1 MKNEKKSKINTKQK
15 ILEASIDLFSQK
27 GYDAVSIREI
37 AREVNIRESS
47 IYNHYKNKEAILD
60 TIIDYFMSEITES
73 SELPI
78 DNENLMSKGPKVFFE
93 VGGKAFIERMS
104 SPKNEKI
111 WRIIAIE
118 IFHNIK
124 IRNFFR
130 KELLE
135 KPLRGW
141 ENIFK
146 TMIEKGI
153 IKPYNPQTLA
163 YEYFSFA
170 IFLFFEYFVLE
181 YNNDFDSFMDL
192 ALVKMA
198 NHAEFILDAIKIEED

>member
-1 MKNEKKSKINTKQK
+1 MKNEKKPKINTKEK
-15 ILEASIDLFSQK
+15 IFDSSIELFSQK
-27 GYDAVSIREI
+27 GYDAVSMREI
-37 AREVNIRESS
+37 AREVGIRESS
-47 IYNHYKNKEAILD
+47 IYNHFKNKEAILD
-60 TIIDYFMSEITES
+60 FIIDYFMSEITES

-78 DNENLMSKGPKVFFE
+78 DNEKLMEQGPEMFFE

-104 SPKNEKI
+104 STKNEKI

-118 IFHNIK
+118 IFHNQK

-135 KPLRGW
+135 KPLKGW
-141 ENIFK
+141 ENIF
-146 TMIEKGI
+146 TLMIEKKL
-153 IKPYNPQTLA
+153 IKPYNPRTLA

-181 YNNDFDSFMDL
+181 YNEDFDSFMDL
-192 ALVKMA
+192 ALEKMA
-198 NHAEFILDAIKIEED
+198 NHVDFILNATKV